1 MGASAHPIQPRVSGL
16 AAPPGPGWR
25 RWIAVVVALV
35 LAIASASAIAAD
47 DGSAG
52 DEVDYLALAGRLL
65 ADGNYGRAERALGQV
80 DPAKEGVDRVR
91 YSTLRGLVELRQGDN
106 ADAVAALERAIA
118 ERRARPEG
126 ERADD
131 WQRQLQ
137 LAHLYLGQAEYRR
150 GEYGAALAAL
160 DKAGPVADDSPSV
173 QALRA
178 QAHWQLDDEVAAFAA
193 LQRGQQRFPADTRFQ
208 RREIFYL
215 IELGFYR
222 RAAEVGKA
230 YLDRGKAGPDDF
242 LAIGSALRKS
252 GQYRAALDIL
262 ERARLTHSRHK
273 GVNLELAR
281 VYLDQKRKGVAADL
295 FAEQAAYHPELQR
308 EAAELQRQ
316 AGRPYRALLLNAGL
330 PDQKAKLK
338 QRLAILVDMERW
350 AQASAMGP
358 ALRRN
363 GVLAEGEIRYAYAY
377 ALFKA
382 GDYDRAGRVL
392 AGIDSG
398 ALFRKATELR
408 KAMERCRQA
417 RWQCL

>member
-1 MGASAHPIQPRVSGL
+1 MSDLGARVS
-16 AAPPGPGWR
+16 AGWR
-25 RWIAVVVALV
+25 RSIAVVVALV
-35 LAIASASAIAAD
+35 LAIASASAIGAD
-47 DGSAG
+47 DGSEG
-52 DEVDYLALAGRLL
+52 EQVDYLALAGRLL
-65 ADGNYGRAERALGQV
+65 ADGNYGRAERALGKV
-80 DPAKEGVDRVR
+80 DPTKKDVDRVR
-91 YSTLRGLVELRQGDN
+91 YYTLWGLVELRQGDN
-106 ADAVAALERAIA
+106 ADAVAALERAID
-118 ERRARPEG
+118 ERRARPED

-131 WQRQLQ
+131 WQRQLR
-137 LAHLYLGQAEYRR
+137 LAYLYLGQAEYRR
-150 GEYGAALAAL
+150 GEYRAAL
-160 DKAGPVADDSPSV
+160 DALDEAGPVADDNPSV

-178 QAHWQLDDEVAAFAA
+178 QAHWQLDEQIAAFAA
-193 LQRGQQRFPADTRFQ
+193 LRRGDERFPDDTRFQ
-208 RREIFYL
+208 RRKIFYL

-230 YLDRGKAGPDDF
+230 YLDRGQAGPEDF
-242 LAIGSALRKS
+242 LAIGNALRKS

-262 ERARLTHSRHK
+262 ERARLANPRHK

-281 VYLDQKRKGVAADL
+281 VYLDQKRKGIAADL

-350 AQASAMGP
+350 EQASAMGG

-363 GVLAEGEIRYAYAY
+363 GVLEAGEVRYAYAY

-382 GDYDRAGRVL
+382 GEYDRADAAL
-392 AGIDSG
+392 AGLQGGS
-398 ALFRKATELR
+398 LFRKATELR
-408 KAMERCRQA
+408 KAMERCREA